1 MNPASMNFPN
11 IVPSNMTFDRYDDP
25 LYYNIIRFNFVIATI
40 STFIAFFFILFRS
53 PPAIGRYKWFLLN
66 ISAASFA
73 FDLWLTP
80 LFPALVMCTKGLLEP
95 FGNYYGGVLG
105 FIMFLTLFGTCSMS
119 VTWAFV
125 YRYFILLNKERL
137 LYSISGVICMAFSQI
152 FYETPTIVLYSLAAH
167 LPNDFDYT
175 LEAVY
180 AKFPHARQ
188 YIEGHSCAASSF
200 DASPFTKFF
209 LFVGMC
215 QFATT
220 TFINLWLLHAAYNC
234 LKYVK
239 LTMSERTAKMHRQL
253 LKSLIFQMTIPFCTL
268 FIPFVS
274 LAFFALVEVENIE
287 CMFLLIK
294 YFRHDNPISVLF
306 KLVFEIGTSHSFLN
320 TLVMVYF
327 IQPYKDAIKTLL
339 FRKSSIIRILPQ
351 IFLQSDIIRN
361 SEQNA
366 C

>member
-1 MNPASMNFPN
+1 MNPPSKNFPN

-25 LYYNIIRFNFVIATI
+25 LYYKIIQFNFAVATA

-53 PPAIGRYKWFLLN
+53 PSAIGRYKWFLLN

-73 FDLWLTP
+73 FDLWLTFIYVPQP

-95 FGNYYGGVLG
+95 FGNYFGGVLG
-105 FIMFLTLFGTCSMS
+105 FMS

-125 YRYFILLNKERL
+125 YRFLILINKEHL
-137 LYSISGVICMAFSQI
+137 IYSISGVICMAFSQI

-167 LPNDFDYT
+167 LPYDFDYT

-180 AKFPHARQ
+180 AKFPHVRQ
-188 YIEGHSCAASSF
+188 YMEGHSCAASSF

-220 TFINLWLLHAAYNC
+220 TFINLWLLHAASRC
-234 LKYVK
+234 LKNVRT
-239 LTMSERTAKMHRQL
+239 TMSERTAKMHRQL

-287 CMFLLIK
+287 F
-294 YFRHDNPISVLF
+294 LF

-320 TLVMVYF
+320 TLVMVYC
-327 IQPYKDAIKTLL
+327 IQPYKDAVKTLL
-339 FRKSSIIRILPQ
+339 CRKSAITPNPSANLSTSRDYQ
-351 IFLQSDIIRN
+351 KS
-361 SEQNA
+361 
-366 C
+366 